1 MQVKSL
7 GTCQKIKQIQND
19 KLAGLKVL
27 GPISYVHVTG
37 LYTQQPGSSDL
48 DFLVETG
55 LKSD

>member
-27 GPISYVHVTG
+27 GPISVHVTG
-37 LYTQQPGSSDL
+37 LYTQQPSSSDL
-48 DFLVETG
+48 DFFVETG
-55 LKSD
+55 LKYD